1 MDTDLKSSFSVLFDF
16 SFRRF
21 ITVRLIHILYV
32 LAMIGIGIATLG
44 LIVCRSWVRSDGR
57 TDAAHWSSDFL
68 SSSRSCRRVSGAD
81 SGPFRM
87 FENTSAIAEASRKAG
102 PAPGLQKRRHLCKSK
117 MSLEQERRSRC
128 RRG

>member
-44 LIVCRSWVRSDGR
+44 LIVSAFAGS
-57 TDAAHWSSDFL
+57 AAMGVLMLLIGAPIFFL
-68 SSSRSCRRVSGAD
+68 LSLLSARVSLELIVVL
-81 SGPFRM
+81 FRM
-87 FENTSAIAEASRKAG
+87 SENTSAIAEAVQKARTS
-102 PAPGLQKRRHLCKSK
+102 PRTPEA
-117 MSLEQERRSRC
+117 
-128 RRG
+128 